1 MMGTDGTIEELLEE
15 YENDWV
21 MLGQKAEILNAS
33 FFAILDN
40 VFQFKSIFILQKYN
54 TIRGEPRERN
64 VTGTNKFNVHISGM
78 TLITVQHLCL
88 FAVVPV

>member
-40 VFQFKSIFILQKYN
+40 VF
-54 TIRGEPRERN
+54 
-64 VTGTNKFNVHISGM
+64 
-78 TLITVQHLCL
+78 
-88 FAVVPV
+88 